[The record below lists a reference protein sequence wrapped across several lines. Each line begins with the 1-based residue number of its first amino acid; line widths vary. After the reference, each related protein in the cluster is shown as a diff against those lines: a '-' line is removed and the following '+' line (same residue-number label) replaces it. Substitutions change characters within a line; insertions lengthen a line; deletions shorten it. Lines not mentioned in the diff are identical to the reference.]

1 MSLHVSHH
9 FIISC
14 SPDKDWLPFYQP
26 RVQRAEQSF
35 SEKPCWVHDPLL
47 PTHSGQ
53 IQLLGCQ
60 HNSERASVVEPLVL
74 FLVNRQEGVGRVKRR
89 KKDDGNWFAFDSVF
103 SATSL
108 THTHTQTADYRVTA
122 PANTVH
128 AVPVKSRGCVVLS
141 SSPQQLEH
149 IQMLHQDRGGV
160 IFPHKDT
167 INCKGCGHI
176 TVPSFYF
183 FVLLNL
189 YLMSCYLPT
198 IFLSLTLY

>member
-108 THTHTQTADYRVTA
+108 AHTHTQTADYRVTA

-128 AVPVKSRGCVVLS
+128 AVPVKSRGCVIWIVVSTLARHLHSAFVLKMNLNAFAFFLFWFNSMFVLS
-141 SSPQQLEH
+141 VQ
-149 IQMLHQDRGGV
+149 
-160 IFPHKDT
+160 
-167 INCKGCGHI
+167 
-176 TVPSFYF
+176 
-183 FVLLNL
+183 
-189 YLMSCYLPT
+189 
-198 IFLSLTLY
+198 